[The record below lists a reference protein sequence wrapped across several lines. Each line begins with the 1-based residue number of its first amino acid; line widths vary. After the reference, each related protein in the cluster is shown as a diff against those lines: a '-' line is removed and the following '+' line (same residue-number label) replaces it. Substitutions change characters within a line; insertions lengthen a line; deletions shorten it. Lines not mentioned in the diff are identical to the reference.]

1 MKLRNIYKFMFATAL
16 VTSFVA
22 CSDDEDAT
30 SERIEKSVVT
40 ADLTSFNL
48 NEGQDATITLTIDK
62 PLNKRSD
69 FKLELVG
76 GTGAFRDYTVDGDN
90 NPDTDEETVID
101 DGYGIIGH
109 KVTFPA
115 YATSASFTISTFID
129 YLPEGTESLVF
140 RLYPMGNS
148 TSLVDAASETITVNL
163 ANVVLD
169 EIQADLTWASR
180 TNAHGNIVD
189 IEYTGTDED
198 THSYADFD
206 FDTFIIGPANDLG
219 GATGNHP
226 EYIGIASTAPNG
238 FYDIYVDLWDTTSA
252 EPAVTKQLFKP
263 MLTISKP
270 GAWVH
275 TIDLSGI
282 WSSDDLGS
290 GTGPAADI
298 YAAYIEKAG
307 STFTLYAP
315 DDSVLAT
322 GRAAMTPKNVKPVI
336 VRKK

>member
-48 NEGQDATITLTIDK
+48 NEGETATVTLTIDK

-76 GTGAFRDYTVDGDN
+76 GTGAFRDYMVDGDN
-90 NPDTDEETVID
+90 NPDTDEETVVD

-115 YATSASFTISTFID
+115 YATTTSFDISTMVD
-129 YLPEGTESLVF
+129 YLPEGTETLVF

-148 TSLVDAASETITVNL
+148 TSLVDADSETITVNL
-163 ANVVLD
+163 TNVVLD
-169 EIQADLTWASR
+169 EIQADLTWAYR

-189 IEYTGTDED
+189 IEYAGDDDD
-198 THSYADFD
+198 THSLADFD
-206 FDTFIIGPANDLG
+206 FDTFIVGPANDFG

-226 EYIGIASTAPNG
+226 EYIGIASTAPDG
-238 FYDIYVDLWDTTSA
+238 FYDVYVDLWDTTSA
-252 EPAVTKQLFKP
+252 VAPVDQVKFKP

-275 TIDLSGI
+275 TMDLSGI
-282 WSSDDLGS
+282 WTSDDLGS
-290 GTGPAADI
+290 GSGPAADI
-298 YAAYIEKAG
+298 FAGYIEKAG
-307 STFTLYAP
+307 STFTLYAA

-322 GRAAMTPKNVKPVI
+322 GRANVTPKNAKPVI
-336 VRKK
+336 IRNK

>member
-40 ADLTSFNL
+40 ANSTSFNI
-48 NEGQDATITLTIDK
+48 NEGQTATITLTIDK

-76 GTGAFRDYTVDGDN
+76 GSGNFRDYTVDGDN
-90 NPDTDEETVID
+90 NPSTDEETVLD

-115 YATSASFTISTFID
+115 YATTATFNISAILD
-129 YLPEGTESLVF
+129 YFPEGTESLEL

-148 TSLVDAASETITVNL
+148 TALVAPTSEFITINV
-163 ANVVLD
+163 ANVVLN
-169 EIQADLTWASR
+169 EIQADLTWAST
-180 TNAHGNIVD
+180 TNGHGNIVD
-189 IEYTGTDED
+189 IEYAGTDNSS
-198 THSYADFD
+198 HSFADFD

-219 GATGNHP
+219 GATGSHP

-238 FYDIYVDLWDTTSA
+238 FYDIYVDLWDTTG
-252 EPAVTKQLFKP
+252 AVAPTKVLRFKP

-282 WSSDDLGS
+282 WSSNDLGS

-298 YAAYIEKAG
+298 YAAYIQKAG
-307 STFTLYAP
+307 STFTLFAP

-322 GRAAMTPKNVKPVI
+322 GRTAMTPKNVKPVI